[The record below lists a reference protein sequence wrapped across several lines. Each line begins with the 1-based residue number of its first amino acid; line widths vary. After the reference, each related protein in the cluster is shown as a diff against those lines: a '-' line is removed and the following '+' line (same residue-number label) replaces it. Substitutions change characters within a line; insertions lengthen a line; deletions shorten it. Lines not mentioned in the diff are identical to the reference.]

1 MLLPNMR
8 SWLGLGHATGAE
20 RPVRAHEPARHA
32 DGHSA
37 PKTAVVENS
46 NWPPHRLEV
55 VDSLWGKG
63 FQFPG
68 GEAETLHLAKP
79 LGLSSASSLIL
90 LGAGSGG
97 PPCAIANKLGV
108 WMTGFESD
116 PDLVLAATERSLR
129 VGLARRAQIENWD
142 PEHPNFERNQYHHGM
157 ALEPLRDGLPEP
169 TLAAL
174 AQALKPGGQ
183 LVLTETVAD
192 APLDPVDPVIAA
204 WRRLEKRRVEALPSE
219 ISITRVLGRLG
230 FDVRIVEDVSQ
241 RHIRQALFGWRQ
253 VVRGM
258 EHAPPTPRDAAQLVQ
273 EAEMW
278 LLRMKLLRA
287 RKLRLVRW
295 NAIGR
300 G

>member
-1 MLLPNMR
+1 MLLPNVR
-8 SWLGLGHATGAE
+8 NWFGLTSGAD
-20 RPVRAHEPARHA
+20 AAAPAVPRKA
-32 DGHSA
+32 ASGSEEGA
-37 PKTAVVENS
+37 PPSSIFDNS
-46 NWPPHRLEV
+46 QWSPQRLDV

-68 GEAETLHLAKP
+68 GETETLHLARP

-108 WMTGFESD
+108 WVTGFESD
-116 PDLVLAATERSLR
+116 PGLALAATERSAR
-129 VGLARRAQIENWD
+129 VGLARRAQIETWN
-142 PEHPNFERNQYHHGM
+142 PENPHFEANQFHHGM
-157 ALEPLRDGLPEP
+157 ALEPLRDALPEP

-183 LVLTETVAD
+183 LMLMETVTD
-192 APLDPVDPVIAA
+192 TPLDAADPVAA
-204 WRRLEKRRVEALPSE
+204 GWRRLEKRRLDTVPSE
-219 ISITRVLGRLG
+219 IAITRVLGRLG

-241 RHIRQALFGWRQ
+241 RHMRQALFGWRQ

-258 EHAPPTPRDAAQLVQ
+258 EHALPSARDAAQLVQ
-273 EAEMW
+273 EAELWM
-278 LLRMKLLRA
+278 LRLKLLRV

-295 NAIGR
+295 HAIKR